1 MHILSILIEI
11 LIYLMINANKLVIR
25 FAFTSCFYKLLSQVD
40 IFR

>member
-25 FAFTSCFYKLLSQVD
+25 FAFISQVD